1 MFWSKKADRLTQAE
15 QIDLTGTPYVSVL
28 LRPSARARR
37 LSLRV
42 SKLDGR
48 VTLTV
53 PRGASRQEAVRFA
66 SERADWIRRHLADT
80 MPEQRP
86 TIGGTL
92 PFLGRVHPII
102 EAPVRAAKVSDGQIV
117 LPPGDPHQ
125 TAARLEALLK
135 REARD
140 RLAGASDRYA
150 LMVGRPF
157 GRLTLRDTRSR
168 WGSCSSTGNLMY
180 SWRLVMAPEGVL
192 DYVAAHEVAHLVHMD
207 HSPAFWAQVAAICPD
222 YKARRKWLRDNG
234 AALHRFR
241 FRD

>member
-1 MFWSKKADRLTQAE
+1 MFWSKQASRLTEAE
-15 QIDLTGTPYVSVL
+15 HIDLAGTPDVTVL
-28 LRPSARARR
+28 LRPSVRARR

-53 PRGASRQEAVRFA
+53 PHGASRHEAVRFV
-66 SERADWIRRHLADT
+66 SERADWIRKHLADA
-80 MPEQRP
+80 MPEKRP
-86 TIGGTL
+86 ALGSTL
-92 PFLGRVHPII
+92 PFLGQSHQIT
-102 EAPVRAAKVSDGQIV
+102 EAPIRAARVRDGKFI
-117 LPPGDPHQ
+117 LPPGDARK
-125 TAARLEALLK
+125 TAVRLEALLK

-140 RLAGASDRYA
+140 RLAKASDHYA
-150 LMVGRPF
+150 DMVGRNF

-180 SWRLVMAPEGVL
+180 SWRLVMAPEAVL

-207 HSPAFWAQVAAICPD
+207 HSAAFWAQVEAICPA
-222 YKARRKWLRDNG
+222 YQTPRQWLRNHG
-234 AALHRFR
+234 AGLHRYR

>member
-1 MFWSKKADRLTQAE
+1 MFWSKQANRLTE
-15 QIDLTGTPYVSVL
+15 TELVDLAGTPEVSVL

-42 SKLDGR
+42 SKLDGK

-53 PRGASRQEAVRFA
+53 PHGASRREAIRFV
-66 SERADWIRRHLADT
+66 SERADWIRKHLADT

-86 TIGGTL
+86 ILGATL
-92 PFLGRVHPII
+92 PFLGQPHQIT
-102 EAPVRAAKVSDGQIV
+102 EAPIRVARIRDGRFLV
-117 LPPGDPHQ
+117 PPGDPDK
-125 TAARLEALLK
+125 TAVRLEALLK

-140 RLAGASDRYA
+140 RLARASDHYA
-150 LMVGRPF
+150 EKIGRQF

-168 WGSCSSTGNLMY
+168 WGSCSSQGNLMY
-180 SWRLVMAPEGVL
+180 SWRLVMAPEAVL

-207 HSPAFWAQVAAICPD
+207 HSSAFWAQVETICPS
-222 YKARRKWLRDNG
+222 YHAPRQWLRDHG
-234 AALHRFR
+234 TSLHRYR